1 MNIGFVRQACAAL
14 LPVGALICFPA
25 QLRADVTDYNE
36 LSLEDLLNVELT
48 VASRHALSS
57 RESPGIVTLITREE
71 LTASGARDLIDAL
84 RQVPGFSFGVDVQ
97 GTVGLGMRGF
107 WAHEGKVA
115 LFIDGVE
122 MNENLYATLQFG
134 NHYPVE
140 LIEKIEIIRGPGSA
154 VYGGTAELAVI
165 QVTTRRGADLQ
176 GWEVS
181 GSWSQ
186 GVDSW
191 MRRRGALAIG
201 GSQDDLDW
209 SLQVAGGQGRRA
221 AADYT
226 DIYGTSADLTEDS
239 RLDPLMINLG
249 LTYKGL
255 SLRALAD
262 RFHTT
267 QLDQYDSAFPT
278 ANDTDFLTRA
288 ISAEYALSL
297 REGLTLTPF
306 LRWRWQNPWRMD
318 SATPFEKVVSR
329 LTEGV
334 LVDWEPGASVS
345 VTTGLELYQEKTR
358 DELYD
363 PAGSTLYDPENPGTP
378 VEEVSYSDMAVY
390 SQALWLNPVA
400 NVTVGARWEEHS
412 QTGSAFVPRLALTR
426 LFDKIH
432 LKALASRAFRAPAV
446 MNISLNPDIDP
457 ETATVLELEAG
468 WQASDKTFITANV
481 FDIVISDPISYTYDE
496 VTETEQYTNF
506 DRTARRG
513 MELELRHVAAWGRLT
528 ARASSTRPYGDD
540 VPFFQAGEDGWML
553 GLPRETASL
562 QATLRLRDNLN
573 LTPSLSWMGERKAL
587 TRLDNDGNAVVESL
601 DAATLLALGVEWTE
615 PLGVTGLELG
625 LAVHDLL
632 DTAPAFAQAYDS
644 WHAPLPGPGREFA
657 LTLRYGGSWR

>member
-1 MNIGFVRQACAAL
+1 
-14 LPVGALICFPA
+14 
-25 QLRADVTDYNE
+25 
-36 LSLEDLLNVELT
+36 
-48 VASRHALSS
+48 
-57 RESPGIVTLITREE
+57 
-71 LTASGARDLIDAL
+71 
-84 RQVPGFSFGVDVQ
+84 
-97 GTVGLGMRGF
+97 
-107 WAHEGKVA
+107 
-115 LFIDGVE
+115 
-122 MNENLYATLQFG
+122 
-134 NHYPVE
+134 
-140 LIEKIEIIRGPGSA
+140 
-154 VYGGTAELAVI
+154 
-165 QVTTRRGADLQ
+165 
-176 GWEVS
+176 
-181 GSWSQ
+181 
-186 GVDSW
+186 
-191 MRRRGALAIG
+191 
-201 GSQDDLDW
+201 
-209 SLQVAGGQGRRA
+209 
-221 AADYT
+221 
-226 DIYGTSADLTEDS
+226 
-239 RLDPLMINLG
+239 
-249 LTYKGL
+249 
-255 SLRALAD
+255 
-262 RFHTT
+262 
-267 QLDQYDSAFPT
+267 
-278 ANDTDFLTRA
+278 
-288 ISAEYALSL
+288 
-297 REGLTLTPF
+297 
-306 LRWRWQNPWRMD
+306 
-318 SATPFEKVVSR
+318 
-329 LTEGV
+329 
-334 LVDWEPGASVS
+334 
-345 VTTGLELYQEKTR
+345 
-358 DELYD
+358 
-363 PAGSTLYDPENPGTP
+363 
-378 VEEVSYSDMAVY
+378 
-390 SQALWLNPVA
+390 
-400 NVTVGARWEEHS
+400 
-412 QTGSAFVPRLALTR
+412 VPRLALTR